1 MNPES
6 VAAAAPVMQLP
17 ADGMFSVA
25 LAHPLLSILV
35 LILILIAILFAIR
48 LIIKIN
54 QMRKNKNEVNSLKKD
69 LMVWSV
75 LSSLVHGGK
84 KTDRAKVELNSKLH
98 TIDNIF
104 KHAISVVMAQRKYL
118 SSKRPWFVVV
128 GEPSCGK
135 STLLDMSELDF
146 KAVEKDDSV
155 QKPPLNFYIN
165 RDAIVLDISGKI
177 FFDNWLGGSSAEWSH
192 ICSQIRKRHK
202 AKPLDGIVLTLS
214 AEALLADDYKLTQKK
229 TSLIVGELQR
239 LTGTLKMYLPCYVV
253 VTKMDTIMG
262 FREYFQNL
270 DDESRSQM
278 VGYQT
283 RTIEEETFNEEDFDN
298 FFDKLLSRIRDGV
311 LGLMSSKAVMDLSVA
326 GKSRIELTGDIFL
339 FADNFNK
346 IRSNLKSYL
355 SSLFGK
361 SRFQGKHFTKFKGV
375 YFTSAN
381 DKGFCLNDRFAALQ
395 GKAIDDAPLYDNNF
409 KESRGYFI
417 KNTLQRIAFVA
428 DGSAGFTRHEE
439 IRRRTPYYLGCA
451 ILGLITF
458 IYLYGS
464 FVVAPDLKRQLGDDT
479 MYFQGLGRMFEQ
491 GTIDGARLL
500 SVDGRGNGV
509 TLFDNPMPNDSRVP
523 RMNFFSETQRRLQKE
538 IKVPWQFFPGYIFEY
553 GLLGDIA
560 VSDRYFL
567 YNQIQTKMS
576 FMPLVESL
584 EYNFIMQGN
593 EPFTDE
599 KRDALF
605 HLMDIAQFAVSN
617 KVADYNDVYDSSTMR
632 SFMDYMYPETGSN
645 TKERLEIFY
654 PEYDE
659 LARFNNNVIVLN
671 QNYVDSCNVAINGFI
686 ENWKL
691 FRNYMKHD
699 YMELVNDADS
709 AHRIIDI
716 YSNLEKGHAMNFK
729 EVAQDQI
736 PRYLQ
741 QMRILIDAY
750 QAEAENVED
759 FARFAADSAR
769 KAKASKP
776 SASPAAPGTENK
788 KEDKESEKKEDNPY
802 FVSFENAYNDY
813 VKKLHSDFRHFRE
826 FDTFRSAH
834 TTNHTGRYF
843 GGIDFRSFPAIEAD
857 IAKKLA
863 EEHDRIIKNMTKMP
877 NHPLFLEYGPADGTK
892 VFNFELLSRLLEI
905 AVMDPPS
912 FTLFQP
918 EDIGLAVDEVE
929 DLFQEHLSE
938 LKAFSD
944 QYGSNDTLKPWVS
957 FVDRVLRL
965 QRAVGRI
972 KLGHSLLSLY
982 PDESSD
988 LNMLSELTI
997 LVGESGN
1004 DLGSIS
1010 GDFSIEISREVLG
1023 DYDLRQ
1029 EYNPE
1034 GFFNYINPIAQLVK
1048 LRDGKDEELAVYRE
1062 ELKSNKHL
1070 SRLIKVFGK
1079 YAGAYIN
1086 YWGHVGDSIH
1096 PAVGTY
1102 GEFYDLASESRAYQI
1117 NAQLQEL
1124 YTLSY
1129 DAIKVID
1136 DCILDD
1142 NTKTL
1147 KANTLKLLESKIK
1160 TLDIAFTDQCNDV
1173 LTAWTLLGPDA
1184 TSANRTVTQMTD
1196 KELKTTLLSLGKAK
1210 KGATGI
1216 PWWSE
1221 FTSLGA
1227 RLLKRDASSEASMSL
1242 AMFQS
1247 QLKFFPLVK
1256 DGDAHVH
1263 VLNRNEIKKLMLMFK
1278 SFGLS
1283 EMAEDPKENP
1293 LPGMALDDDKEL
1305 GVDANL
1311 KAPLVFSNN
1320 SSKQSIFRVWATNME
1335 KLLSLLSRDDKS
1347 MNFRISR
1354 VSAAEQNRMKIEQGY
1369 AGYELAIARYRYFT
1383 VTVGNGKAGEK
1394 VAAFSSGDKQP
1405 SIAQGP
1411 LNNQTITFNFYKFSD
1426 SEDPDC
1432 VLTLDGAY
1440 PSLQLYLSE
1449 QGEYSD
1455 ESKVTYV
1462 PLLLMGNDGATS
1474 LFYVG
1479 ISFTGKLPLAEDWP
1493 SIADW
1498 PDISLFDSVTMQQ

>member
-35 LILILIAILFAIR
+35 LVLILIAILFAIR
-48 LIIKIN
+48 LLIKIN

-104 KHAISVVMAQRKYL
+104 KHAINVIMAQRRYL
-118 SSKRPWFVVV
+118 SSKRPWFLVV

-146 KAVEKDDSV
+146 KAIEKDDAV

-165 RDAIVLDISGKI
+165 RDAIVLDITGKI
-177 FFDNWLGGSSAEWSH
+177 FFDNWLGGSSAEWAH

-202 AKPLDGIVLTLS
+202 TKPLDGIVLTIS

-229 TSLIVGELQR
+229 TSLIVGELFR

-253 VTKMDTIMG
+253 ITKMDTIMG

-270 DDESRSQM
+270 DDESRGQM
-278 VGYQT
+278 VGYQP
-283 RTIEEETFNEEDFDN
+283 RNIEDESFNEEDFDN
-298 FFDKLLSRIRDGV
+298 FFDRLLSRIRNGV
-311 LGLMSSKAVMDLSVA
+311 LGLMCSKSVLDLSYA
-326 GKSRIELTGDIFL
+326 DKSRIELTGDMFL
-339 FADNFNK
+339 FADNFAK
-346 IRSNLKSYL
+346 VRTNLKAYL
-355 SSLFGK
+355 NTLFGN
-361 SRFQGKHFTKFKGV
+361 SRFRGKHFTKFKGV

-395 GKAIDDAPLYDNNF
+395 GKSIDDAPLYDNNF

-439 IRRRTPYYLGCA
+439 IRRRMPYYLGCA
-451 ILGLITF
+451 ALGAISV
-458 IYLYGS
+458 IYLYGAL
-464 FVVAPDLKRQLGDDT
+464 FVGPEFKRQLGDDT
-479 MYFQGLGRMFEQ
+479 MYFQGLSRQFDQ
-491 GTIDGARLL
+491 GVIDASRLL
-500 SVDGRGNGV
+500 SVDGKGNGV
-509 TLFDNPMPNDSRVP
+509 TLFDNPMPNDTKVP

-538 IKVPWQFFPGYIFEY
+538 IKVPWQFFPGYVFEY
-553 GLLGDIA
+553 GLSGNVA
-560 VSDRYFL
+560 VADRYFL
-567 YNQIQTKMS
+567 YNQLQTKMT

-584 EYNFIMQGN
+584 EYNFMMQGN
-593 EPFTDE
+593 EPFSDE

-605 HLMDIAQFAVSN
+605 QLMDIAQFAASN
-617 KVADYNDVYDSSTMR
+617 KVADYNDVYDGSMMQA
-632 SFMDYMYPETGSN
+632 FMNYMYPQTGTN
-645 TKERLEIFY
+645 TKQRLELFF
-654 PEYDE
+654 PEFDV
-659 LARFNNNVIVLN
+659 LARFNNNSIVLN
-671 QNYVDSCNVAINGFI
+671 QNYVESCNTAINGFI

-691 FRNYMKHD
+691 FRNYSKHD
-699 YMELVNDADS
+699 YVELVADADS
-709 AHRIIDI
+709 AHRLIDI
-716 YSNLEKGHAMNFK
+716 YSSLEKGHAMNFK
-729 EVAQDQI
+729 EVSQDQI

-750 QAEAENVED
+750 QSESRNVED
-759 FARFAADSAR
+759 FARFAAESVAKSKNPAQDA
-769 KAKASKP
+769 KGGADGGDKKDDKAS
-776 SASPAAPGTENK
+776 
-788 KEDKESEKKEDNPY
+788 EKIEDNPY

-813 VKKLHSDFRHFRE
+813 VKKLHRDFRHFRE

-834 TTNHTGRYF
+834 TTNHTGMYF
-843 GGIDFRSFPAIEAD
+843 GGINFRAFPAIEAE
-857 IAKKLA
+857 ITKKLS
-863 EEHDRIIKNMTKMP
+863 EEHDRIIQNMTKMP
-877 NHPLFLEYGPADGTK
+877 KHPLFLEYGTADK
-892 VFNFELLSRLLEI
+892 NVKEFNFNLLSRLLDI
-905 AVMDPPS
+905 AVMEPPS
-912 FTLFQP
+912 FILFQP
-918 EDIGLAVDEVE
+918 GDIGMAVDEVE
-929 DLFQEHLSE
+929 DHFEEHQSE
-938 LKAFSD
+938 LKAFVD
-944 QYGSNDTLKPWVS
+944 MYGGNDVLKPWTA

-972 KLGHSLLSLY
+972 KLGHSLLALY
-982 PDESSD
+982 PNESSD

-1010 GDFSIEISREVLG
+1010 GDFSFEISKEVLG
-1023 DYDLRQ
+1023 DYELRQ

-1034 GFFNYINPIAQLVK
+1034 GFFKYINPIAQLVK
-1048 LRDGKDEELAVYRE
+1048 LRDSKDEELAVFRD
-1062 ELKSNKHL
+1062 ELKKNKLL
-1070 SRLIKVFGK
+1070 SRPIKVFGK
-1079 YAGAYIN
+1079 YAGSYIN
-1086 YWGHVGDSIH
+1086 YWGHIGDSMH
-1096 PAVGTY
+1096 PSVGTY
-1102 GEFYDLASESRAYQI
+1102 GEFYELASSSKAYQI

-1129 DAIKVID
+1129 DAIKVVD
-1136 DCILDD
+1136 DCMLDD

-1147 KANTLKLLESKIK
+1147 KANTLKLLEAKIK

-1184 TSANRTVTQMTD
+1184 TYANRTVTQMTD
-1196 KELKTTLLSLGKAK
+1196 KELKTSLLSLGKSK
-1210 KGATGI
+1210 KGASAI
-1216 PWWSE
+1216 PWWGE
-1221 FTSLGA
+1221 FTALGSK
-1227 RLLKRDASSEASMSL
+1227 LLKRDASSEASMSL

-1263 VLNRNEIKKLMLMFK
+1263 VLDRNEIKKLMLMFK

-1293 LPGMALDDDKEL
+1293 LPGMGLDDDKEL
-1305 GVDANL
+1305 GVDADL
-1311 KAPLVFSNN
+1311 KAPLVFSSN
-1320 SSKQSIFRVWATNME
+1320 SSKQGMFRVWATSME

-1354 VSAAEQNRMKIEQGY
+1354 VNAADQNRLKIEQGY

-1383 VTVGNGKAGEK
+1383 VTVGNGKASEK
-1394 VAAFSSGDKQP
+1394 VAAFSSDEKQP
-1405 SIAQGP
+1405 GIAQGS

-1440 PSLQLYLSE
+1440 PSLQLYLNE

-1462 PLLLMGNDGATS
+1462 PLLLMGNDGASS
-1474 LFYVG
+1474 LFYIG

-1498 PDISLFDSVTMQQ
+1498 PDMSLFDSVSMVK